1 MKKMNVIKKLMVGT
15 VIVAMLVPTTAF
27 AASTNP
33 NTNKAYVNSVGSA
46 TGDIAIL
53 DNAQYSV
60 TGQDTTQE
68 KSSKYTTH
76 DVTTNPTVTSNCD
89 VYATIEEG
97 SKVYDPENPNA
108 DESGFVDG
116 QIVVGVPVELILDGT
131 PDAQGYY
138 KGSGLVKVKGNI
150 AGTTVIN
157 VVPED
162 TVTMS
167 QTGKSD
173 ITATIEQEY
182 TKFVIPTSSLTGT
195 DVNKQVTPDFND
207 NATSTVE
214 IKTNQAT
221 AGSWAGTFTYSIS
234 VSNVA

>member
-33 NTNKAYVNSVGSA
+33 DTNKAYVNSVGSA

-53 DNAQYSV
+53 DNEQYAV
-60 TGQDTTQE
+60 TGQDTTQN
-68 KSSKYTTH
+68 KSSKYK
-76 DVTTNPTVTSNCD
+76 TVEVGGETITSNCD
-89 VYATIEEG
+89 VYATVAEG

-108 DESGFVDG
+108 DVSGFVDG

-150 AGTTVIN
+150 SGTTVIN

-167 QTGKSD
+167 QTGKAD
-173 ITATIEQEY
+173 ITATIEQGY

>member
-53 DNAQYSV
+53 DDAQYSV

-68 KSSKYTTH
+68 KSSKYK
-76 DVTTNPTVTSNCD
+76 TVEVGDETITSDCD
-89 VYATIEEG
+89 VYATVAEG

-167 QTGKSD
+167 QTGKAD
-173 ITATIEQEY
+173 ITATIEQGY

>member
-33 NTNKAYVNSVGSA
+33 DTNKAYVNSVGSA

-53 DNAQYSV
+53 DDAQYSV

-68 KSSKYTTH
+68 KSSKYK
-76 DVTTNPTVTSNCD
+76 TVEVGDETITSACD
-89 VYATIEEG
+89 VYATVAEG

-167 QTGKSD
+167 QTGKAD
-173 ITATIEQEY
+173 ITATIEQGY

>member
-33 NTNKAYVNSVGSA
+33 DTNKAYVNSVGSA

-53 DNAQYSV
+53 DDAQYSV

-68 KSSKYTTH
+68 KSSKYK
-76 DVTTNPTVTSNCD
+76 TVEVGNETITSNCD
-89 VYATIEEG
+89 VYATVAEG

-108 DESGFVDG
+108 DASGFVDG

-167 QTGKSD
+167 QTGKAD
-173 ITATIEQEY
+173 ITATIEQGY

>member
-33 NTNKAYVNSVGSA
+33 DTNKAYVNSVGSA

-53 DNAQYSV
+53 DDAQYSV

-68 KSSKYTTH
+68 KSSKYK
-76 DVTTNPTVTSNCD
+76 TVEVGDETITSACD
-89 VYATIEEG
+89 VYATVAEG

-150 AGTTVIN
+150 AGKTVIN

-167 QTGKSD
+167 QTGKAD
-173 ITATIEQEY
+173 ITATIEQGY

>member
-33 NTNKAYVNSVGSA
+33 DTNKAYVNSVGSA

-53 DNAQYSV
+53 DDAQYSV

-68 KSSKYTTH
+68 KSSKYK
-76 DVTTNPTVTSNCD
+76 TVEVGDETITSDCD
-89 VYATIEEG
+89 VYATVAEG

-167 QTGKSD
+167 QTGKAD
-173 ITATIEQEY
+173 ITATIEQGY